1 MKNMKMRQLIISTL
15 IIVFFVFFKINVV
28 SANECSTA
36 MLKKLK
42 QEANQISFVYN
53 LVDEYN
59 SDEVYTYTMNF
70 VNFSE
75 KFYIVDSN
83 EKKYIYSKDYTP
95 NTIFGE
101 YRAGSYV
108 TFKIYGAYGTECQ
121 DKLVRTVKVA
131 LPHYNPY
138 SRYEECKGIEE
149 FKLCKRNYNGKIESE
164 EWFLQK
170 VKEYKESLN
179 EEEEVVIEEKT
190 FFEKVIEFINNNI
203 VLIIIFVAAI
213 VIILIVLL
221 IRYLK
226 NRKNIKIDINTK
238 DLE

>member
-1 MKNMKMRQLIISTL
+1 MKNMKMRQLIISVL

-28 SANECSTA
+28 SANECPTA
-36 MLKKLK
+36 TLKKLK
-42 QEANQISFVYN
+42 QEANQMSFIYN

-70 VNFSE
+70 VNFNE

-83 EKKYIYSKDYTP
+83 GRKFIYSKDYTAD
-95 NTIFGE
+95 TIFGE
-101 YRAGSYV
+101 YTAGTYI

-121 DKLVRTVKVA
+121 DKLLRTVKIA

-149 FKLCKRNYNGKIESE
+149 FKLCKRNYSGKIESE

-179 EEEEVVIEEKT
+179 QEEEPVVEEKT
-190 FFEKVIEFINNNI
+190 FFEKVMDFINNNI
-203 VLIIIFVAAI
+203 VLIIIFVAVI
-213 VIILIVLL
+213 VIVLIVLL

-226 NRKNIKIDINTK
+226 NRKNIKIDINIK
-238 DLE
+238 DME